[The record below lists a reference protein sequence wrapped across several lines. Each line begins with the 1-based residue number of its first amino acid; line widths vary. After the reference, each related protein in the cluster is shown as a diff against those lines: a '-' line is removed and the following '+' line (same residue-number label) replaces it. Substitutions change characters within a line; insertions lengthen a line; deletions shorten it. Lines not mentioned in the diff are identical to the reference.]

1 VISHGFEIEHS
12 AESSP
17 KYLPNF
23 FRLFI
28 SNNAYLHVG
37 VPDVYLFESL
47 ISSIPRTICN
57 SIAQKFSVDGLV
69 MRWSPADVQ
78 RCRRRIMRSCDRRFS
93 RGSWLMLGALYTLL
107 SLTSVV
113 LVNRTITNSRKR
125 NTYTPKTLGL

>member
-1 VISHGFEIEHS
+1 MISHGFEIEHS

-93 RGSWLMLGALYTLL
+93 RGSCNKHTLPNLLHPKQLLQLKHNGAYP
-107 SLTSVV
+107 
-113 LVNRTITNSRKR
+113 RPII
-125 NTYTPKTLGL
+125 Y